1 MPSEPLQFAQRA
13 HLSEWMDGPCDY
25 AEFRDCLRD
34 LSQVNRTVF
43 SYRPTLAWLDR
54 IACRNDASCNNNASC
69 NKDASCNNDA
79 PLHIVDV
86 GSGGG
91 DMLRRI
97 ESWAARRNVPVRLT
111 GIDRNPF
118 AARAAREFGSATSRI
133 EWLSCD
139 AFGYRPST
147 RIDLIL
153 SSLFTHH
160 LSDAEIVRFLQWME
174 QTATRGWFVN
184 DLRRE
189 RTPYYA
195 FMLLAHAMRWH
206 RFVRH
211 DGPISVRR
219 GFRPHDWRRY
229 VNEAGLAADAVSIFD
244 AWPGRLCVARV
255 K

>member
-1 MPSEPLQFAQRA
+1 MPSEPLQFEQRA
-13 HLSEWMDGPCDY
+13 HLAEWMDEPCGY

-34 LSQVNRTVF
+34 LAKVNRAVF
-43 SYRPTLAWLDR
+43 SYRPTLHWLEKSALR
-54 IACRNDASCNNNASC
+54 KPAHANRDAPF
-69 NKDASCNNDA
+69 NNDA

-86 GSGGG
+86 GCGGG

-97 ESWAARRNVPVRLT
+97 ESWAARRNVAVRLT

-118 AARAAREFGSATSRI
+118 AARAAREFSSATSRI

-139 AFGYRPST
+139 AFQYRPT
-147 RIDLIL
+147 ERIDLVL

-160 LSDAEIVRFLQWME
+160 LGDAEIVRFLQWME
-174 QTATRGWFVN
+174 RTAARGWFVN

-195 FMLLAHAMRWH
+195 FKLLAHAMRWH

-219 GFRPHDWRRY
+219 SFRPHDWRRY
-229 VNEAGLAADAVSIFD
+229 VDEAGLAGDAVTIFD